1 MEDELKEMLGDQ
13 YHEGMT
19 AAEVQEYF
27 KKSFLESGD
36 YVNKDKSKA
45 EIAKLQKDLA
55 DKNKLLQDKMSEKE
69 KEEADR
75 KAQSEELENLKELL
89 RQAQIDNNKSK
100 SLAIIASAI
109 EKADIKADDKDFN
122 EFISNISSDNL
133 EKTTKISNYLSKII
147 NSAYEKGKSD
157 STKTQMANMGKFG
170 AKGSETD
177 SSDNDES
184 VKFAQDLA
192 KSNTKKVSNNPY
204 FKI

>member
-89 RQAQIDNNKSK
+89 RQTQIDNNKSK
-100 SLAIIASAI
+100 SLAIVAGVM
-109 EKADIKADDKDFN
+109 EKADIKADDKDFD

-133 EKTTKISNYLSKII
+133 EKATKISNYLSKII

-157 STKTQMANMGKFG
+157 STKSQMAKMGKFE